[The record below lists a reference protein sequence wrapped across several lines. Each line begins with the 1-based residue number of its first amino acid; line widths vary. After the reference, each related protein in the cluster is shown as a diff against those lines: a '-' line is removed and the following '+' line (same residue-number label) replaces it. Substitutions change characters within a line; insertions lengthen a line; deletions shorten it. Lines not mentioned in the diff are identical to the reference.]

1 MFLHNLEKR
10 QQHYDEAQKSA
21 KDEKLRRMIASGV
34 EIPPFL
40 KHEVERIRAEDKGGK
55 DSTHRSDN

>member
-10 QQHYDEAQKSA
+10 QQHYDEAQASA
-21 KDEKLRRMIASGV
+21 KDDRLRRMIVSGV

-40 KHEVERIRAEDKGGK
+40 KHEVERILAEDEGRAN
-55 DSTHRSDN
+55 STHRPDD